1 MRRGDMVSQDLV
13 SPSRRDL
20 YVETLCSPSAIWRGT
35 EAVSAL
41 THALLILFSSE
52 LSTIF
57 FLGFRQWR
65 SRADRFLTLNTNI
78 RLPLFWST
86 RSRAQGQDSA
96 KCADLAHGRD
106 YSDCR
111 ASKEMSKKCL
121 DHELSKTVENEGLL
135 RGFFQPQTEFSVVS
149 SKYLQVMLEIKQA
162 ARPVCKIVQDF
173 INFIIL

>member
-96 KCADLAHGRD
+96 RCSDLAHGRD

-111 ASKEMSKKCL
+111 DSKEMSKKCL
-121 DHELSKTVENEGLL
+121 AHELSKIVENKGLL
-135 RGFFQPQTEFSVVS
+135 
-149 SKYLQVMLEIKQA
+149 
-162 ARPVCKIVQDF
+162 
-173 INFIIL
+173 